1 MIRVKARI
9 SYSRLEAATVIT
21 QESVLPRKKPVQRRS
36 VELCSALVEATAR
49 VLRDEGYEAA
59 NTNRIAEVAGVSVG
73 SLYQYFP
80 GKVALVYAL
89 LERQERRQL
98 QLLEERLGSAAAG
111 DLESLVRSAVQAL
124 VDFYREDPQLARVL
138 ADRRRYLV
146 ELRPLPELER
156 AFAELIGTVIR
167 QRAQQL
173 RSLDVEVA
181 TFVVQRAVDALTL
194 EAAVRRPDFLDDG
207 RLAEELVQL
216 IVRYVGGGGR
226 QEDPSAGRA
235 GAHSDD

>member
-1 MIRVKARI
+1 MIRVNTRI
-9 SYSRLEAATVIT
+9 SYSCLETIFVIT

-36 VELCSALVEATAR
+36 TELCATLVEATAR
-49 VLRDEGYEAA
+49 VLRNEGYEAA

-80 GKVALVYAL
+80 GKEALVYAL

-98 QLLEERLGSAAAG
+98 QLLREHLGRADGS
-111 DLESLVRSAVQAL
+111 DLESLVRGAVQAL

-138 ADRRRYLV
+138 AERQRYLV
-146 ELRPLPELER
+146 GLRPLPELEL
-156 AFAELIGTVIR
+156 AFADLISAVI
-167 QRAQQL
+167 QRHAKQM
-173 RSLDVEVA
+173 RALDIEVA

-216 IVRYVGGGGR
+216 IIRYVDG
-226 QEDPSAGRA
+226 
-235 GAHSDD
+235 GAH